1 MGKGVFE
8 VYLNDNHLIHQFQ
21 TKAICSMKNVS
32 LIVTTLFSIFQF
44 SYAQDCSQS
53 FFALTEGTKIEMT
66 SYNAK
71 DKPTNTSESLIKS
84 IKSNS
89 TGFEATVEST
99 IKNDKGKVLTEGKTY
114 TVKCDNG
121 TIKLDISSMM
131 MGDMSSQMKSM
142 EATISGEGIDY
153 PSNLSEGMTLKD
165 GTTEIKM
172 GNNGMTFMTMKFDI
186 KNRKVEKKE
195 SITTPAG
202 TFDCFK
208 ITYDMDMKM
217 MLKRSI
223 KIAEWIAPGVGVV
236 KTESYNQKGELE
248 NYTLLTKFVKP

>member
-1 MGKGVFE
+1 
-8 VYLNDNHLIHQFQ
+8 
-21 TKAICSMKNVS
+21 MKKIS
-32 LIVTTLFSIFQF
+32 LIVTTLFCVFQLSF
-44 SYAQDCSQS
+44 AQDCSQS
-53 FFALTEGTKIEMT
+53 FFALKEGTKIEMT

-71 DKPTNTSESLIKS
+71 GKMTTTTESNIKIIKS
-84 IKSNS
+84 TS
-89 TGFEATVEST
+89 TGFDATVEVTS
-99 IKNDKGKVLTEGKTY
+99 KNDKGKVMMEGKTY
-114 TVKCDNG
+114 NVKCDNG

-131 MGDMSSQMKSM
+131 MGDLSSQMKGM

-153 PSNLSEGMTLKD
+153 PSNLSVGTALKD

-172 GNNGMTFMTMKFDI
+172 GSNGMTFMTMKFDI

-195 SITTPAG
+195 SITTAAG

-217 MLKRSI
+217 VMKRSM
-223 KIAEWIAPGVGVV
+223 KTAEWIAPSVGVV

-248 NYTLLTKFVKP
+248 SYTELTKFVKP